1 MHAIFIKERGSA
13 VKYVLGY
20 DGHEKEKRYGSF
32 DQEKFKEVEGLTKT
46 IMLPQ
51 TYTAVPATG
60 IK

>member
-32 DQEKFKEVEGLTKT
+32 D
-46 IMLPQ
+46 
-51 TYTAVPATG
+51 
-60 IK
+60 

>member
-1 MHAIFIKERGSA
+1 MHAIFIRGRGSA
-13 VKYVLGY
+13 VKYVMGY
-20 DGHEKEKRYGSF
+20 ESHEKEKRDFNF

-60 IK
+60 I